1 MYRALF
7 ASLLIACGG
16 HGTSSTTAPVG
27 PATSELPAGPPRVTP
42 GERMSYRVQ
51 LQGVE
56 LAAMTFTVGDV
67 TEVAGKP
74 AIVVQGHAKSV
85 GLASMVAKVDD
96 KFTSWIDVATGRSR
110 RFQTEEYATG
120 SKTNIEYTTIDIA
133 GRTDAGIPI
142 VQHDTDTPETAELQ
156 KASKPE
162 VWDYNTYL
170 IALRSWEAA
179 PGSTIELEVFRSR
192 YLWHVDIKIGKKQRL
207 TTELGDFPALQF
219 DAHAY
224 KLDRAGG
231 KYPNSDERDFSIWI
245 SDDDGR
251 VPLKLVARTDYG
263 DVKMEI
269 VDYQPGTGQRLR
281 N

>member
-1 MYRALF
+1 
-7 ASLLIACGG
+7 
-16 HGTSSTTAPVG
+16 
-27 PATSELPAGPPRVTP
+27 
-42 GERMSYRVQ
+42 MSYRVQ

-56 LAAMTFTVGDV
+56 LAAMTFEVGEV
-67 TEVAGKP
+67 AEVAGKP

-96 KFTSWIDVATGRSR
+96 TFTSWIDVATGRSR
-110 RFQTEEYATG
+110 RFETTEYATG
-120 SKTNIEYTTIDIA
+120 SKTDIEHTTIDIA

-142 VQHDTDTPETAELQ
+142 SSHDNDNPATAEIQ
-156 KASKPE
+156 KASMPE
-162 VWDYNTYL
+162 VWDYNTYM

-179 PGSTIELEVFRSR
+179 PGAAITIEVFRSR

-207 TTELGDFPALQF
+207 TTELGDFPALRF

-281 N
+281 K